1 VFRVTDLKIVSIAT
15 PDLDG
20 AVTTFRKNFAF
31 PIQRTG
37 VEAHDPK
44 TRRVFLGVGP
54 AEIEI
59 AAPTAQDSPLA
70 SFLADR
76 GAGLYELVLEV
87 DDLEAARAALSER
100 GVEVTLAAGV
110 DGKPSGGLD
119 QKQTHG
125 VRITLVE
132 R

>member
-1 VFRVTDLKIVSIAT
+1 MFRVTDLKIVSVAT

-20 AVTTFRKNFAF
+20 AVATFRKNFAF
-31 PIQRTG
+31 AIRRTG
-37 VEAHDPK
+37 DEHDPR

-54 AEIEI
+54 GEIEI
-59 AAPTAQDSPLA
+59 AAPTAADSRLA

-76 GAGLYELVLEV
+76 GAALYELVLEV

-100 GVEVTLAAGV
+100 GVELTLTAGA
-110 DGKPSGGLD
+110 DRKPSACLD
-119 QKQTHG
+119 PKQTHG
-125 VRITLVE
+125 VRIALVE